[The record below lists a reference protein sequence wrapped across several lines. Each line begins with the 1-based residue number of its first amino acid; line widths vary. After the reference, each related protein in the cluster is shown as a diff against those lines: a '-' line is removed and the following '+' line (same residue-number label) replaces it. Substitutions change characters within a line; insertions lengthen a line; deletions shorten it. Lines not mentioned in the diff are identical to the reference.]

1 MHLLRAPYI
10 TEFTSFGTVSMAVA
24 KKTATKKA
32 STAKKTVKAT
42 PAKKP
47 RDKVVLAYSGG
58 LDTSVDIHWL
68 QENYNVDVIAIAVN
82 VGQPPSKD
90 DIVARALRNGAIKAD
105 FIDVR
110 KEFVTDYIWPAL
122 KANAM
127 YQNVYPLSTAV
138 ARPLITKVLADIAK
152 KEGAKYI
159 AHGCTAKGND
169 QVRFDVGLIS
179 QNPDLKI
186 IAPMREWITTREEEI
201 DYAKKN
207 GIEIIVKKSSPYS
220 RDENLWGNSCEC
232 GILED
237 PWEEPPAG
245 AWAYTVD
252 PAKAP
257 AAPKYIEIGFE
268 KGVPVCLD
276 GKRMDGVKLIET
288 LNELAGKY
296 GVGRIDHVEDR
307 LVGIKSRE
315 TYECPAA
322 ITLITAHRALES
334 LTLPKN
340 TIEFK
345 RIIEQK
351 FSEIIYD
358 GLWYEGLRENL
369 QAFIESTQEYVTGV
383 VRVKLYKGTAT
394 VVGRRSPYSL
404 YDVGLSTYAK
414 GDGFDHSSAVG
425 FIYCWGLPGKTAA
438 KAHAKAPKKAVK
450 KAAPAAKKTAAPT
463 KKTATKKK

>member
-1 MHLLRAPYI
+1 MYLLRAPYI

-438 KAHAKAPKKAVK
+438 KAHAKAPKKTV
-450 KAAPAAKKTAAPT
+450 KKTAAPA